1 MRSEKSWSLLDPKP
15 MLLYVSRLD
24 EYIVYW
30 NGVVTTHA
38 MAMNSAMEYFGI
50 YPTPEMKTA
59 MENEYSRIYYANGF
73 DTRAWD
79 LRVADSPIYPYTK
92 RILKDHMDR
101 TIHEP
106 KRSIS
111 EVLGWFDYSRA
122 RLED

>member
-15 MLLYVSRLD
+15 MLLYISRLD

-59 MENEYSRIYYANGF
+59 MEKEYSRIYYANGF

-79 LRVADSPIYPYTK
+79 LRVADSPLYPYTK

-101 TIHEP
+101 TIKEP
-106 KRSIS
+106 KRAIS

-122 RLED
+122 RIED